1 MVFGSIPSLDQLF
14 STFSVSTFRFQIA
27 SRSLLD
33 DFRALDELWRDSER
47 KNFLVVI
54 GHARLLLTEPSR
66 VAVPASSRRPQ
77 KRPVSYESNRSS
89 SGSKKASRDK
99 ARSQSQLATSCHQRL
114 LEIRDERPT
123 RDSRKTSR

>member
-14 STFSVSTFRFQIA
+14 STFSVSAFRFQIA

-33 DFRALDELWRDSER
+33 DFRALDELWRDSGR

-54 GHARLLLTEPSR
+54 GHARLLLTELPR
-66 VAVPASSRRPQ
+66 VAVPASSRRLQ

-99 ARSQSQLATSCHQRL
+99 ARS
-114 LEIRDERPT
+114 
-123 RDSRKTSR
+123 